1 MFRWMWAVSFLYTG
15 ITVARLQFHES
26 YPCFKLSSNRSWM
39 HGAIS
44 CEINSSSLVGIPSLP
59 TVFFTSSSKSSL
71 STPDISI
78 CISKGLDLRIAC
90 GIEGKGPG
98 NVDSMLWL
106 KKKQLNVSAL
116 STSVVVNVL
125 SVCCKS
131 GMRQDFF
138 LSALLVTTCVDL
150 ENAHLTVRF
159 A

>member
-1 MFRWMWAVSFLYTG
+1 
-15 ITVARLQFHES
+15 
-26 YPCFKLSSNRSWM
+26 M

-59 TVFFTSSSKSSL
+59 AAFFTSSLESSV
-71 STPDISI
+71 STSDISMF
-78 CISKGLDLRIAC
+78 ISKCLEFRIAC

-125 SVCCKS
+125 SGCCKS
-131 GMRQDFF
+131 GTRQDFF
-138 LSALLVTTCVDL
+138 LSALLVTTFVDL
-150 ENAHLTVRF
+150 ANAHLTVRF